1 MKTDRN
7 FWPLGIIAAFV
18 LLFAGIIV
26 VIVIAA
32 THRDT
37 LVSENYYENELKYQG
52 QIDSAARAK
61 TSGATLAYDAAAGR
75 IAVFIPVGQLG
86 PNFSGNITLYR
97 PSASGLDRQIRL
109 APGADGIQTLK
120 ISDLTPGPWLAR
132 AAWKS
137 GGQDFYLETKFVA
150 PK

>member
-18 LLFAGIIV
+18 LLFVSIAV

-37 LVSENYYENELKYQG
+37 LVSENYYESELKFQG

-61 TSGATLAYDAAAGR
+61 NAGATLVYEAAARR
-75 IAVFIPVGQLG
+75 IVVFIPVAQRAA
-86 PNFSGNITLYR
+86 NVSGNITLYR
-97 PSASGLDRQIRL
+97 PSASGLDTQMLL
-109 APGADGIQTLK
+109 APGADGVQTVKVSELA
-120 ISDLTPGPWLAR
+120 PGPWLAR
-132 AAWKS
+132 VAWKS
-137 GGQDFYLETKFVA
+137 GGQDFYLETKFVVA
-150 PK
+150 R